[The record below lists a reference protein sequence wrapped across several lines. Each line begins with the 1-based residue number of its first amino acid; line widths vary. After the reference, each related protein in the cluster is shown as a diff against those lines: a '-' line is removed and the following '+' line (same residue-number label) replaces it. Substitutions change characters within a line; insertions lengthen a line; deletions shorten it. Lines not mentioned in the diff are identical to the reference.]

1 MASVNSRQNYLR
13 ALREEQTLGV
23 ISGERPETTLEEARI
38 ELAQALSRVARS
50 ILRDKYGPLVGVIS
64 EPAVTEVLKNFET
77 NLARAKGDFTILLEE
92 VFDRLIPSTL
102 KKKSD
107 TR

>member
-13 ALREEQTLGV
+13 ALREEQSSGVKSGKRPDATLD
-23 ISGERPETTLEEARI
+23 EARS
-38 ELAQALSRVARS
+38 ELAQALSRVAKS

-77 NLARAKGDFTILLEE
+77 NLARAKGDFTILFEE
-92 VFDRLIPSTL
+92 VFDRLIPSTD

-107 TR
+107 AR

>member
-13 ALREEQTLGV
+13 ALREEQTSGV
-23 ISGERPETTLEEARI
+23 NSGRRPETTLEEARI
-38 ELAQALSRVARS
+38 ELAQALSRIARS
-50 ILRDKYGPLVGVIS
+50 ILKDKYGPLVGVIS

-77 NLARAKGDFTILLEE
+77 NLARAKGDFTILFEE
-92 VFDRLIPSTL
+92 IFDRLIPSNL

-107 TR
+107 AR